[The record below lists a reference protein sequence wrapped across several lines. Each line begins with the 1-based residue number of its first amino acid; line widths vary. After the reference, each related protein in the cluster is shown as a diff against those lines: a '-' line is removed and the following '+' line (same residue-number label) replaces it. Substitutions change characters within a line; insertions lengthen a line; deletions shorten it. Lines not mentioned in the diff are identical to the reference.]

1 MATPGCGAS
10 LVVIPDSSPSDSLT
24 ETLSGVNK
32 TSILGINIDYMGTLT
47 RAGQLAAAVQLD
59 YD

>member
-1 MATPGCGAS
+1 
-10 LVVIPDSSPSDSLT
+10 LVAIPDSSPSDSLT

-32 TSILGINIDYMGTLT
+32 TSIFIVNIDYIGTLM

-59 YD
+59 D

>member
-1 MATPGCGAS
+1 
-10 LVVIPDSSPSDSLT
+10 LVAIPDSSPSDSLT
-24 ETLSGVNK
+24 ETLSGANK
-32 TSILGINIDYMGTLT
+32 TSILGINIDYIGTLT